1 MVFTV
6 NPYRLL
12 FIFFI
17 AVVADGVGVDVAMVN
32 PLQLFLLFVLLSDVA
47 FNAVV
52 SAVIA
57 VVNDVGVVVQ
67 RTNLVDVVAGVT
79 GS

>member
-6 NPYRLL
+6 NPHRLL
-12 FIFFI
+12 FLFFI

-67 RTNLVDVVAGVT
+67 RTNLVDVVADVT